1 MEAAEASPTTEA
13 DPVSAAA
20 TPGSGA
26 AGPGLEPGAAG
37 GTGGPGGSDL
47 PGVVGANR
55 PWVAF
60 LPRLAIWAALLTFIS
75 LADPDPALSLMLVAL
90 AGIVTIISDD
100 RFAFERRLDEAGIPS
115 REAWVPLAMLAVL
128 LQLDLIHTDRIGDVL
143 GDDGPVIAFILA
155 FAVVAE
161 GLRRSGF
168 IHFLAY
174 RLTDR
179 GGSNT
184 TRLVLYLFLLSSLLA
199 YFTSNDIV
207 ILTMTPIVVSVAYQS
222 RIENAKVLLLSQFVA
237 ANTVSMGLLIGS
249 PSNLIVGRALGLKFF
264 EYMFLMAAPA
274 LMALMGTFVL
284 VTMINRFVQHRA
296 RRGGR
301 VVRWLFGT
309 WAFSPGYRA
318 PRFSEFRSFT
328 PDMRRWVIVFGGSV
342 ATLAIG
348 TSSHTGLL
356 IATAAIAVVGT
367 VSLYRSSRENDEPN
381 GHTFAGKTIRSL
393 PLGIIFFGLTYF
405 VIADAMADTPFVQ
418 GDVDEF
424 VSDQASGHT
433 PLVSWSSTLAAG
445 GLVNTMND
453 LPAGALTGK
462 VLERAEFATPFDRA
476 LVTQSTLVGLNI
488 ATYVTPVGALA
499 GIIWFDILRKERRR
513 RRRAALAS
521 GIPEPFDVVMPRRR
535 DLIVYGSITFIVMT
549 VVLGATNFGFVSLA
563 DMLLGPPDGGSAFG
577 AAPSHIAWMLGCLVV
592 IVAVIIGF
600 RRVLRRAG
608 VALAHLSDVL
618 VVLTSMRLWAARHR
632 VAAAALIAGLLFIGT
647 GATLY
652 WAESFHVRQYNRP
665 SQFDDPGEFVTWLVV
680 FVSSGFENGEFPY
693 SVIGHILAA
702 VLALGSIATLVVLI
716 RLSTASNDLTLRR
729 KLGQGEIP
737 TDRLVL
743 VNCTVEHRGL
753 VRTLVAESSRF
764 VTIATRDPLLE
775 GRLGL
780 RGRDRVAVI
789 PFEDT
794 SADLVASLRL
804 EEASEL
810 VLLSRSV
817 TDDFD
822 NLALLSALDVVASG
836 RASERLI
843 AGVGDDDRRT
853 MPAVVLE
860 LHESGLPALVDH
872 RLSDELRASVARPS
886 FETVVRSFLVADI
899 SGRLDLLQSLYADP
913 VVLPVPPNADA
924 TIDRRITI
932 NGLAVTLVVGHPLPE
947 GPEGSGSGS
956 GAGSGSAAVAAAAT
970 AGAGGLADADDLDR
984 PLDAVGLQVDMA
996 GRPVWRRFSSWRA
1009 DEVPRQITGIVRRL
1023 HPAAVPAAAGAP
1035 AASASEPSDEAET
1048 EPSDAYPAT
1057 SVVSAG
1063 SAGDGDDD
1071 PDPMA
1076 SVVRSDDT
1084 DESAG
1089 GLDEAVPSAAR
1100 AGDGTVRETV
1110 FVVGGKGFAQR
1121 CALDLAA
1128 GGVPDVRLL
1137 AGSDEPLLPTITE
1150 ADNVTVISCTSEL
1163 EAADV
1168 LARRAS
1174 GDSAILVIDRVVD
1187 RGLDSEKLLERLSI
1201 ARLHDAAAG
1210 RTVPPLY
1217 VCCRGPERTQR
1228 LRNFV
1233 VDKVVDATW
1242 VESSYFAAFAA
1253 VYFDVV
1259 LQDEDLANWPPER
1272 QLAVADRVASRL
1284 CHLDIGRPGDPRLAE
1299 VGAAAGAVS
1308 RAGALSPSLPGP
1320 TGGAGGTA
1328 GGDDAVIGTVRFSI
1342 DRDDDQASVVVV
1354 DIVAPEADRPAARR
1368 DLVAALRYL

>member
-1 MEAAEASPTTEA
+1 VEAAEASPTTET
-13 DPVSAAA
+13 DPASAAA
-20 TPGSGA
+20 AADRDPGNPGDPALEAAA
-26 AGPGLEPGAAG
+26 AGS
-37 GTGGPGGSDL
+37 GGPGGPEL
-47 PGVVGANR
+47 PVLASPGR

-60 LPRLAIWAALLTFIS
+60 LPRLVVWVALLAFIT

-115 REAWVPLAMLAVL
+115 REAWVPLTMLGVL
-128 LQLDLIHTDRIGDVL
+128 LLLDLVQTESIGDVL

-155 FAVVAE
+155 FSVVAE

-184 TRLVLYLFLLSSLLA
+184 TRLMLYLFLLSSLLA

-264 EYMFLMAAPA
+264 EYMFLMLAPA

-284 VTMINRFVQHRA
+284 VTLINRFVQHRA
-296 RRGGR
+296 RGGGR
-301 VVRWLFGT
+301 LVGWLFGT

-356 IATAAIAVVGT
+356 IATVAIAVVGT

-381 GHTFAGKTIRSL
+381 GTSFAGKTIRSL

-405 VIADAMADTPFVQ
+405 VIADAIASTPYVQ
-418 GDVDEF
+418 GEVDEF
-424 VSDQASGHT
+424 VSEQASGHT

-453 LPAGALTGK
+453 LPAGALAGK
-462 VLERAEFATPFDRA
+462 VLERAEFATPFDQA

-499 GIIWFDILRKERRR
+499 GIIWFDILRRERRR
-513 RRRAALAS
+513 RHAAALAS
-521 GIPEPFDVVMPRRR
+521 GIPDPFDVVMPRRR

-549 VVLGATNFGFVSLA
+549 LVLGATNFGFVSLA
-563 DMLLGPPDGGSAFG
+563 DMLLGPPDGGGAFG
-577 AAPSHIAWMLGCLVV
+577 AAPSHLAWMLACLVL
-592 IVAVIIGF
+592 IIAVIISF
-600 RRVLRRAG
+600 RRVLARAG

-632 VAAAALIAGLLFIGT
+632 VAAAATLAALLFIGT

-652 WAESFHVRQYNRP
+652 WAESFHVREYERP
-665 SQFDDPGEFVTWLVV
+665 AQFDDPGEFVTWLLV
-680 FVSSGFENGEFPY
+680 FVSSGFENDEFPY
-693 SVIGHILAA
+693 SVIGHVLAA
-702 VLALGSIATLVVLI
+702 VLALGSIATLVVLV
-716 RLSTASNDLTLRR
+716 RLSTGSNDLTLRR

-789 PFEDT
+789 PYDEPT
-794 SADLVASLRL
+794 SDLVSSLRL

-843 AGVGDDDRRT
+843 AGVGDDGRRT
-853 MPAVVLE
+853 MPVVVLE

-872 RLSDELRASVARPS
+872 RLSNELRASVARPS
-886 FETVVRSFLVADI
+886 FETVVRSFLVADT
-899 SGRLDLLQSLYADP
+899 SGRLDLLQGLYADP
-913 VVLPVPPNADA
+913 VVLPMLASSDPA
-924 TIDRRITI
+924 IDRRIRI
-932 NGLAVTLVVGHPLPE
+932 NGLDVALVVGNPLPTASS
-947 GPEGSGSGS
+947 GPGS
-956 GAGSGSAAVAAAAT
+956 SASA
-970 AGAGGLADADDLDR
+970 LEEDDFDR
-984 PLDAVGLQVDMA
+984 PLDAIGLQVDMA

-1009 DEVPRQITGIVRRL
+1009 DEVPRQITGIVRRIQATVGASA
-1023 HPAAVPAAAGAP
+1023 PVGSSSSAASSSSGSPSSEDDSGAAGEP
-1035 AASASEPSDEAET
+1035 AKADR
-1048 EPSDAYPAT
+1048 
-1057 SVVSAG
+1057 
-1063 SAGDGDDD
+1063 
-1071 PDPMA
+1071 MA
-1076 SVVRSDDT
+1076 DVVRAEDT
-1084 DESAG
+1084 DEPAG
-1089 GLDEAVPSAAR
+1089 DLPAAAR
-1100 AGDGTVRETV
+1100 AGDGTVRDMV
-1110 FVVGGKGFAQR
+1110 FVVGGTGFAQR

-1137 AGSDEPLLPTITE
+1137 VGADEPLLPTVGET
-1150 ADNVTVISCTSEL
+1150 DNVTVEICKSEL

-1174 GDSAILVIDRVVD
+1174 GDSAILVIDRTSD

-1210 RTVPPLY
+1210 RTIPPLY

-1233 VDKVVDATW
+1233 IDKVIDATW
-1242 VESSYFAAFAA
+1242 VESSYFATFAA

-1299 VGAAAGAVS
+1299 VGAAAGVVS
-1308 RAGALSPSLPGP
+1308 RAGTLAPSVPGSGS
-1320 TGGAGGTA
+1320 TAGGGGVLNSGGGVLA
-1328 GGDDAVIGTVRFSI
+1328 SGDDAVIGSVRFSI
-1342 DRDDDQASVVVV
+1342 DRDEDQASVVVV
-1354 DIVAPEADRPAARR
+1354 DLVPPEADRAAARR